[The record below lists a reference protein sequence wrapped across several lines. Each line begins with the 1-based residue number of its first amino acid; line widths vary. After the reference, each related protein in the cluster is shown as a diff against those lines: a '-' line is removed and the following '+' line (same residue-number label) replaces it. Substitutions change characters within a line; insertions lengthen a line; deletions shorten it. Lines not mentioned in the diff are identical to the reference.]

1 MLRSQDSP
9 CWILL
14 LKREAW
20 ALEKPWG
27 WGAGIYCPGSL
38 SLRGEGAPEWGWRGT
53 TVPRLGGGQRG
64 YTSQSRGPPVC
75 VPTSRGPASEDRS
88 RICSMRAMFQEE
100 DSGRGPEGR
109 ILEAEGHTV
118 PSARLLRPETC
129 VPLCAPAL
137 WSLRVQPQVTS
148 GHTCT
153 GLEHLAGM
161 WCWLL

>member
-1 MLRSQDSP
+1 MCLKQSGQKDAEIARFP
-9 CWILL
+9 LL
-14 LKREAW
+14 DTAVKE
-20 ALEKPWG
+20 
-27 WGAGIYCPGSL
+27 GSL
-38 SLRGEGAPEWGWRGT
+38 GSRKALGVGGRSRFTVSVRRGS
-53 TVPRLGGGQRG
+53 PRVGVGCGGQRG
-64 YTSQSRGPPVC
+64 YTSQSRGPPIC

-88 RICSMRAMFQEE
+88 RICSMLAMFQEE
-100 DSGRGPEGR
+100 DSGRGPEGQ
-109 ILEAEGHTV
+109 ILETEGHTV